1 MQGYDKNEAVKF
13 ITANIDKSAH
23 KGFSPKE
30 LDSLLL
36 KAVELDLK
44 YMEDNGVIVNGV
56 AGDNYYDD
64 DDAFEYI
71 SDNLIKL
78 YGGNDQTAM
87 RICALVDDYMDLQE
101 RYMTQAGLVDWD

>member
-13 ITANIDKSAH
+13 ITANIDKASH

-30 LDSLLL
+30 IDSLLL

-44 YMEDNGVIVNGV
+44 YMEENGVIVNGM

-64 DDAFEYI
+64 DEAFEFI
-71 SDNLIKL
+71 SEGLIKL

-87 RICALVDDYMDLQE
+87 RICALVDDYMDAQE